1 MAGRIRWRNLVDSP
15 SPTAL
20 ERLQLGALSGASCL
34 YRAGLALDRCLHR
47 LRGPWR
53 PPVPS
58 VCVGNIT
65 VGGTGKTTLVRHLA
79 RRLEDR
85 GIRAAVI
92 LRGYGRLDPR
102 STRVVHDGRSLL
114 EGPDTAGDEAVML
127 AQGLSRTVV
136 VVGPSRRASSELALT
151 RLGVQALLFDDGLQH
166 WGLSAH
172 RTVALWD
179 ATVDP
184 SRARLLPRGCLREPL
199 GGLRRFNV
207 LIITRC
213 DAAPDCARVAK
224 ALGRIRGGAAA
235 PLANHA
241 PVAVRDAQGTRH
253 RPESLAGQRL
263 LAFSSLGNP
272 GAFSATLTA
281 LGAEVLEDRVFPDH
295 HRYTAEEVKAL
306 GAAAEALGADGMVTT
321 EKDWAKLA
329 AMETPAVRVL
339 EVDFALA
346 RSDLGGASPLDD
358 LVDFLGGEETA
369 AGE

>member
-166 WGLSAH
+166 WGLSTH

-199 GGLRRFNV
+199 GGLRRFDV

-213 DAAPDCARVAK
+213 DAAPDCARVAE

-235 PLANHA
+235 PSSGRASA
-241 PVAVRDAQGTRH
+241 
-253 RPESLAGQRL
+253 SI
-263 LAFSSLGNP
+263 FSSSAAKLRFTP
-272 GAFSATLTA
+272 PSATRSCGRRGPAREGSTLPRSSVRRSVYSASGVPGPWKSPCA
-281 LGAEVLEDRVFPDH
+281 LLYASTSAICSAGRP
-295 HRYTAEEVKAL
+295 VKA
-306 GAAAEALGADGMVTT
+306 
-321 EKDWAKLA
+321 
-329 AMETPAVRVL
+329 R
-339 EVDFALA
+339 
-346 RSDLGGASPLDD
+346 
-358 LVDFLGGEETA
+358 
-369 AGE
+369 

>member
-1 MAGRIRWRNLVDSP
+1 VAGRIRWRNLVDSP

-85 GIRAAVI
+85 GIRSAVI

-199 GGLRRFNV
+199 GGLRRFDV
-207 LIITRC
+207 LIVTRC
-213 DAAPDCARVAK
+213 DAAPDCARVAE
-224 ALGRIRGGAAA
+224 ALGRIRGGGAV
-235 PLANHA
+235 PLAKHA

-272 GAFSATLTA
+272 GAFGATLTA

-295 HRYTAEEVKAL
+295 HRYTAEEVEAL
-306 GAAAEALGADGMVTT
+306 GSAADALGADGVVTT
-321 EKDWAKLA
+321 EKDWAKLT

-346 RSDLGGASPLDD
+346 TTDLGGGSPLND
-358 LVDFLGGEETA
+358 LVRYLCGEETEA
-369 AGE
+369 RG